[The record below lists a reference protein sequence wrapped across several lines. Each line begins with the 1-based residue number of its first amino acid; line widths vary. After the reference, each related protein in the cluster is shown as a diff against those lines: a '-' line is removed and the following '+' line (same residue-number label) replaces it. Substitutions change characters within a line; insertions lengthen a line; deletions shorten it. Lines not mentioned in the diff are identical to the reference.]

1 MLSIILFLIVI
12 SAFAVFASFRL
23 NRTFEEALPISCMGI
38 VLVLFLFG
46 ILHIL
51 KAGAVVVGV
60 AAVLLYVY
68 TIYWIVK
75 SGAKSIIK
83 ERIFYLITP
92 GFVIFAIFS
101 VMLAYWNQDR
111 LATRTDEFSHWL
123 DTVVI
128 MSQIDAFGTTPGSTA
143 VFPSYPPAMSLFQ
156 YMLEKINMLVTGEFS
171 EWKTYYAYQLLAVVS
186 MLPFTKVKGESTAKK
201 IASIIMWPMALVV
214 PLYFFSEAYC
224 SLYIDPFLGVLG
236 GCGFAAISLTKNK
249 DWLYTTYISM
259 LCATLTLAKDV
270 GIYLAIFIAI
280 YYAID
285 MLSTKWAEDMS
296 KIKPIAFSLIPV
308 ISFAVA
314 KMLWKLELTISHAE
328 IKFSAPFDFADTLA
342 TLQGRGN
349 EFQTTVY
356 SNFMDAITYR
366 YVYFERMGFNY
377 TALMVL
383 ITALLIVLHVKLYK
397 KSQLTKAASIAGAAI
412 PGMAIVFYIISMFP
426 LYISRFSEEEAI
438 NLASFDRYCG
448 IMFLT
453 GILLLILLA
462 RESISDITKK
472 QLAVV
477 AAVAVTLLVF
487 HSKAESI
494 RYYTS
499 RQLVD
504 DSVSFRLAVNILSG
518 KINSNTSEDASI
530 LIVGDDTNVVFH
542 PILATISK
550 PRSFTYSD
558 VYISSYVDESGAGL
572 SEEEFKEILVD
583 NYDYVAIYNPT
594 DNLLNTYVGLF
605 ENASEIKDL
614 TVYKVDKESGKLSLV
629 Q

>member
-12 SAFAVFASFRL
+12 SAFAVFACFKL
-23 NRTFEEALPISCMGI
+23 DKTFEEALPISCMGI
-38 VLVLFLFG
+38 ILVLFLFG
-46 ILHIL
+46 VLHIL
-51 KAGAVVVGV
+51 KIGAVVIGV
-60 AAVLLYVY
+60 AAALLYVY
-68 TIYWIVK
+68 TIYWIIK
-75 SGAKSIIK
+75 GGAKSVLK
-83 ERIFYLITP
+83 ERIFNLVTP
-92 GFVIFAIFS
+92 GFLIFAAFS
-101 VMLAYWNQDR
+101 MLLAYWNQDR
-111 LATRTDEFSHWL
+111 MATRTDEFSHWL

-128 MSQIDAFGTTPGSTA
+128 MSQLDAFGTAPGSTA

-171 EWKTYYAYQLLAVVS
+171 EWKTYYAYQLLAIVS
-186 MLPFTKVKGESTAKK
+186 MLPFAKVKAEATAKK
-201 IASIIMWPMALVV
+201 VASIIMWFAAVV
-214 PLYFFSEAYC
+214 MPLYFFSEAYC

-270 GIYLAIFIAI
+270 GIYLAMFIAL
-280 YYAID
+280 YYVID
-285 MLSTKWAEDMS
+285 MISAKRADAVS
-296 KIKPIAFSLIPV
+296 KIKLLAVSLVPV
-308 ISFAVA
+308 ISFVAA
-314 KMLWKLELTISHAE
+314 KMLWKLELTISHTPR
-328 IKFSAPFDFADTLA
+328 KFSAPFDFAGTIA
-342 TLQGRGN
+342 TLQGKGN
-349 EFQTTVY
+349 EFQTTVHG
-356 SNFMDAITYR
+356 NFMDAITYR
-366 YVYFERMGFNY
+366 YIYFERMGFNY

-383 ITALLIVLHVKLYK
+383 ITAALIGLHIKLYR
-397 KSQLTKAASIAGAAI
+397 KSQLTKAASIAGAVIPSIAI
-412 PGMAIVFYIISMFP
+412 IFYILSMFP

-453 GILLLILLA
+453 GLLLLTWLV

-472 QLAVV
+472 QVAVI

-504 DSVSFRLAVNILSG
+504 DSVSFRAAVNILAG
-518 KINSNTSEDASI
+518 KINANTPEDASI

-542 PILATISK
+542 PILATIAK

-583 NYDYVAIYNPT
+583 NFDYVAIYNPT
-594 DNLLNTYVGLF
+594 DNLVNTYAGLF
-605 ENASEIKDL
+605 EDSSEIKDL
-614 TVYKVDKESGKLSLV
+614 TLYQVDKESGMLSLV